1 MSNDVGLNGDRIL
14 ELIYREAAVA
24 ALAEYEQ
31 FGCPGIPT
39 WVVNGER
46 FWGKDRVDWVVEKV
60 KQLS

>member
-1 MSNDVGLNGDRIL
+1 MNGDRIL
-14 ELIYREAAVA
+14 ELIHKEAAKLAAVT

-31 FGCPGIPT
+31 FGCPGVPT
-39 WVVNGER
+39 WVVNGEK